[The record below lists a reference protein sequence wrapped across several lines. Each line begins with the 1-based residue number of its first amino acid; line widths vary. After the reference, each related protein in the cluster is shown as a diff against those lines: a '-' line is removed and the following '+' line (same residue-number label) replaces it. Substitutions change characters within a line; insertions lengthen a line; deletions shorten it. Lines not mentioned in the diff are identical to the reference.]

1 MLISDVKTAFKI
13 ADVEYNNSTK
23 LRFVYL
29 KKLVDQ
35 EGETLPNDI
44 LTKNYPRVY
53 IIVVDNYI
61 MKIGASQ
68 SKNGMK
74 QTLNIYKDGG
84 VKGRPGIR
92 SYGVWYL
99 LHKAVSK
106 GKKVEFYMIFHNVF
120 SQNVKGL
127 LGEKEMEVGISSN
140 LIEKCCLE
148 DYKKIEKEYPQWNIQ
163 ERGEDW
169 SDEIKRGYSKITE
182 ESLKRKGR
190 ANN

>member
-1 MLISDVKTAFKI
+1 MPK
-13 ADVEYNNSTK
+13 N
-23 LRFVYL
+23 
-29 KKLVDQ
+29 
-35 EGETLPNDI
+35 I

-53 IIVVDNYI
+53 IIVVNDII

-68 SKNGMK
+68 SKKGMK
-74 QTLNIYKDGG
+74 QTLNIYQDGG
-84 VKGRPGIR
+84 VKGRPEIR

-99 LHKAVSK
+99 LHKAVYE
-106 GKKVEFYMIFHNVF
+106 GKKVEFYMIFHDVF
-120 SQNVKGL
+120 HQNVKGL
-127 LGEKEMEVGISSN
+127 LGEKKMEVGISCN

-148 DYKKIEKEYPQWNIQ
+148 DYKKIEKEYPEWNIQ

-169 SDEIKRGYSKITE
+169 TYEIKRGYSKITE

>member
-1 MLISDVKTAFKI
+1 MLISEVKTAFKI
-13 ADVEYNNSTK
+13 ADVKYYNSTK
-23 LRFVYL
+23 LNFVYL
-29 KKLVDQ
+29 KDLVDQ
-35 EGETLPNDI
+35 EGKSLPNDI

-68 SKNGMK
+68 SKKGMK
-74 QTLNIYKDGG
+74 QTLNIYQDGG

-99 LHKAVSK
+99 LHKAASEE
-106 GKKVEFYMIFHNVF
+106 KKVEFYMIFHDVF
-120 SQNVKGL
+120 RQNVKGL
-127 LGEKEMEVGISSN
+127 LGEKEMEVGISCN

-148 DYKKIEKEYPQWNIQ
+148 DYKEKEGEYPQWNIQ

-169 SDEIKRGYSKITE
+169 LDEIKRGYTKITE
-182 ESLKRKGR
+182 ESLKRKR
-190 ANN
+190 KSK